1 MIDMK
6 KIKILMGILLVVML
20 LAGCGKSE
28 NAQKADEMINS
39 LGVITIDSRTQI
51 EEAERAVDTLS
62 EKEKESL
69 EYYSTLLS
77 AREKYD
83 EIYAEQEAL
92 AEEKYN
98 EVINSSRISVEDAY
112 TMLAD
117 IRCENMNVISFREQ
131 LENLI
136 ECSGVFYEEGSYN
149 ATAEFYLQFGDV
161 WAEVDS
167 NLYGGAIYDGKVLGD
182 DSNGFLFVEETGGV
196 HINPFT
202 NRLSEVE
209 FYIRFGKE
217 KMYIEWGASA
227 YYLTRR
233 E

>member
-1 MIDMK
+1 
-6 KIKILMGILLVVML
+6 
-20 LAGCGKSE
+20 
-28 NAQKADEMINS
+28 
-39 LGVITIDSRTQI
+39 
-51 EEAERAVDTLS
+51 
-62 EKEKESL
+62 
-69 EYYSTLLS
+69 
-77 AREKYD
+77 
-83 EIYAEQEAL
+83 
-92 AEEKYN
+92 
-98 EVINSSRISVEDAY
+98 
-112 TMLAD
+112 
-117 IRCENMNVISFREQ
+117 MNVISFREQ

-149 ATAEFYLQFGDV
+149 ATAEFYLQLGDV

-182 DSNGFLFVEETGGV
+182 DSNGFLFMEETGGV

>member
-1 MIDMK
+1 
-6 KIKILMGILLVVML
+6 MGILLAVML

-92 AEEKYN
+92 AEE
-98 EVINSSRISVEDAY
+98 
-112 TMLAD
+112 
-117 IRCENMNVISFREQ
+117 
-131 LENLI
+131 
-136 ECSGVFYEEGSYN
+136 
-149 ATAEFYLQFGDV
+149 
-161 WAEVDS
+161 
-167 NLYGGAIYDGKVLGD
+167 
-182 DSNGFLFVEETGGV
+182 
-196 HINPFT
+196 
-202 NRLSEVE
+202 
-209 FYIRFGKE
+209 
-217 KMYIEWGASA
+217 
-227 YYLTRR
+227 
-233 E
+233 